1 MDRAPFAVAMVA
13 LVLLCVS
20 ATATLA
26 EDNPAGTVP
35 FDHWSYDAI
44 ETLCNAGVIIGY
56 PDGSFRGNRGL
67 TRYEFAMAVSRLLD
81 RWSGLGGRP
90 GTPGEP
96 GEAGPPGPEGP
107 RGPAGAPGPPGP
119 EGPPGRCEIS
129 ETQIIAIVNQ
139 LVGEYQ
145 NELLVLGKDVDELQR
160 QIEGIGER
168 VTTMEARRSGLDL
181 FGSIDYRIGFAG
193 DMSDATAAAA
203 SVSPAAS
210 TKAYANNYIDN
221 LTVKVGVEGN
231 LSDDAFGRITLKWA
245 DEYVPLSVV
254 GHEFGEGPGFPV
266 PPGSTRPF
274 GYGRDDW
281 WLDEAFVQF
290 HTGGSIDADWTVG
303 RQFICYG
310 LGALVNNERRALT
323 GVRMTKPDLFANID
337 MDFILAGGTH
347 DWLPMRPDPGNS
359 DAYFAGRLCYDTS
372 RWTFGMNFLPDGA
385 GKEIAYGGDLKWRM
399 SDDRYLC
406 AEYAWQQRHA
416 NRLAYDHS
424 TADAFMVSCD
434 LVSNDDLCLTYFY
447 SDVSAE
453 YDVIYSSIHPYYE
466 TVQYDRPANMIPWD
480 RWLRNP
486 FTMTNFQCHG
496 FMFDAMIGSVPISL
510 TYLRPRADSDW
521 WLLSPL
527 AHADYSS
534 LWAITLTHRVAQ
546 DLDMRVIYAH
556 QDVSADAT
564 PDAKDVDLLRA
575 EWSMSF

>member
-1 MDRAPFAVAMVA
+1 MNRAPFAVAMVA
-13 LVLLCVS
+13 LISLCVS
-20 ATATLA
+20 ATTLA

-81 RWSGLGGRP
+81 RWPQLTQPGRP
-90 GTPGEP
+90 GDPGEP
-96 GEAGPPGPEGP
+96 GPPGKDGPPGPQ
-107 RGPAGAPGPPGP
+107 GAPGPPGQD
-119 EGPPGRCEIS
+119 GPPGRCIIDEA
-129 ETQIIAIVNQ
+129 EIIAIVNK
-139 LVGEYQ
+139 LIGEYR

-160 QIEGIGER
+160 HVQGIGER
-168 VTTMEARRSGLDL
+168 VTRLEAERSGIDL
-181 FGSIDYRIGFAG
+181 FGCIDYRIGFAG
-193 DMSDATAAAA
+193 DIDSDH
-203 SVSPAAS
+203 
-210 TKAYANNYIDN
+210 YADN
-221 LTVKVGVEGN
+221 LTAKVGLEGN

-245 DEYVPLSVV
+245 DEYVPLSVIDP
-254 GHEFGEGPGFPV
+254 EFGEGPGFPV
-266 PPGSTRPF
+266 PPGTRRPY
-274 GYGRDDW
+274 GYGRDDV

-290 HTGGSIDADWTVG
+290 HTGGSVDAEWTVG

-337 MDFILAGGTH
+337 MDFLFAGGTY

-359 DAYFAGRLCYDTS
+359 DAYFAGRLGYDTS
-372 RWTFGMNFLPDGA
+372 RWTFNFNFLPDGA

-399 SDDRYLC
+399 SEDRYLC

-424 TADAFMVSCD
+424 TADAVMITCD
-434 LVSNDDLCLTYFY
+434 LVANDDLCLTYFY
-447 SDVSAE
+447 SDISAE
-453 YDVIYSSIHPYYE
+453 YDIVYSSIHPYYE
-466 TVQYDRPANMIPWD
+466 NVQYDPSNNMIPWD

-486 FTMTNFQCHG
+486 FTMTNFRAHG
-496 FMFDAMIGSVPISL
+496 FMLDAMIGSVPISL

-521 WLLSPL
+521 WLLSPV
-527 AHADYSS
+527 AHADYDA
-534 LWAITLTHRVAQ
+534 LWAITLTHRVAE

-556 QDVSADAT
+556 QNVASDAT
-564 PDAKDVDLLRA
+564 PGARDLDLLRA
-575 EWSMSF
+575 EWSTSF